1 MTPASKAQESGVTA
15 PGPPDRPVELVLARA
30 HLRLG
35 SLALA
40 RAELEILA
48 GQGALDLPGQVDLAE
63 VRWRTGDLARAG
75 EAANAALSAGEEAP
89 VALAI
94 AAEAAAA
101 LGRPNEARRL
111 AGRAM
116 ERAVGPIDALF
127 AGMPRSAVW
136 PADAAEPPPTAGT
149 LFHHEPGPAPNRRAG
164 DVDPGVVAARATSPD
179 DRRGS
184 TAATTLTLG
193 FWDADRGTTAS
204 AVALPDPGSELEAA
218 RAALRSGSNDEAVLR
233 FALALR
239 LAPALAPAI
248 LEATDGL
255 GGPAISVVRGDAYR
269 LVGLESEAKRAYAAA
284 AWSGPRD
291 RRVRSD
297 GRRGRPDGTSRRSA
311 GAAAVNADTSTTDSG
326 PSSAD
331 AEAPPAEGHL
341 PEVAPPRPDAEATP
355 RATGT

>member
-1 MTPASKAQESGVTA
+1 MTTVSKAPEPEATT
-15 PGPPDRPVELVLARA
+15 PEPPERPVELALARA

-40 RAELEILA
+40 RVELEILA
-48 GQGALDLPGQVDLAE
+48 RRGALDLPGRVDLAE
-63 VRWRTGDLARAG
+63 ARWRTGDLAAAG

-89 VALAI
+89 VALVI

-111 AGRAM
+111 AGRVIDRTA
-116 ERAVGPIDALF
+116 GPIDALF

-136 PADAAEPPPTAGT
+136 PADAAEPPPTPGT

-164 DVDPGVVAARATSPD
+164 DVDPGVVAARGSASD

-184 TAATTLTLG
+184 TTATTLTLG
-193 FWDADRGTTAS
+193 FWDADRDTATS
-204 AVALPDPGSELEAA
+204 VAALPDPGSELEAA
-218 RAALRSGSNDEAVLR
+218 RAALRAGSNDEAVLR

-291 RRVRSD
+291 RR
-297 GRRGRPDGTSRRSA
+297 GRWDGTSRRSA
-311 GAAAVNADTSTTDSG
+311 AAAPVDPEIPPTTDAGS
-326 PSSAD
+326 SSAD
-331 AEAPPAEGHL
+331 AEAPPA
-341 PEVAPPRPDAEATP
+341 DAEA
-355 RATGT
+355 RWGATGN

>member
-1 MTPASKAQESGVTA
+1 MTAASKAKEPVATA
-15 PGPPDRPVELVLARA
+15 PEPPERPIELALARA

-40 RAELEILA
+40 RVELEILA
-48 GQGALDLPGQVDLAE
+48 RRGALDLPGQVDLAE
-63 VRWRTGDLARAG
+63 VRWRTGDLAGAG
-75 EAANAALSAGEEAP
+75 EAANAALSAGEETP
-89 VALAI
+89 IALAV

-111 AGRAM
+111 AGRVM
-116 ERAVGPIDALF
+116 DRARGPIDALF

-149 LFHHEPGPAPNRRAG
+149 LFHHEPGPVPNRRVG
-164 DVDPGVVAARATSPD
+164 DIDPGVVAARATGPD

-184 TAATTLTLG
+184 AAATTLTLG
-193 FWDADRGTTAS
+193 FWDADRGTTAP
-204 AVALPDPGSELEAA
+204 AAALPDPGSELEAA
-218 RAALRSGSNDEAVLR
+218 RAALGSGSNDEAVLR

-255 GGPAISVVRGDAYR
+255 VGPAISVVRGDAYR
-269 LVGLESEAKRAYAAA
+269 LVGLETEAKRAYAAA

-291 RRVRSD
+291 RRGRSD
-297 GRRGRPDGTSRRSA
+297 GTRRRSA
-311 GAAAVNADTSTTDSG
+311 GAASVEPGPSTTDANPSTTDPA

-331 AEAPPAEGHL
+331 AEAPQ
-341 PEVAPPRPDAEATP
+341 